1 VHRRHVA
8 PELAALHPADR
19 RARERRARER
29 RAPDRLLAAD
39 AVRFESRPLASYDRH
54 MPIYEYLCEG
64 CGKVNEKLQKV
75 YDPPPARCDE
85 CGSRKLAKLVSR
97 SAFQLKGGGWYSDLY
112 ASKKKEKP
120 EVSKDG
126 KDGAAPTPTTTPS
139 ASATSAT
146 EAKPATKVE
155 PAAAA
160 AAPAAPDKKEKKEK
174 KKAGAGD

>member
-1 VHRRHVA
+1 MDRRHDDPA
-8 PELAALHPADR
+8 HAARHPG
-19 RARERRARER
+19 ARQARD
-29 RAPDRLLAAD
+29 PLLAAV
-39 AVRFESRPLASYDRH
+39 AVRFESRRIASYDRP

-112 ASKKKEKP
+112 ASKKKEKT

-126 KDGAAPTPTTTPS
+126 KDGATPTPTS
-139 ASATSAT
+139 TSAT
-146 EAKPATKVE
+146 EAKPAAKAE
-155 PAAAA
+155 PATAA
-160 AAPAAPDKKEKKEK
+160 AAPVAPDKKERKEK
-174 KKAGAGD
+174 KKAGASD

>member
-1 VHRRHVA
+1 MDRRRAA
-8 PELAALHPADR
+8 PERAGRHPVDR
-19 RARERRARER
+19 RA
-29 RAPDRLLAAD
+29 PGRLLAAD

-126 KDGAAPTPTTTPS
+126 KDGAATTPTPATT
-139 ASATSAT
+139 T
-146 EAKPATKVE
+146 EAKPSAKAE
-155 PAAAA
+155 PATAA

-174 KKAGAGD
+174 KKAGASD